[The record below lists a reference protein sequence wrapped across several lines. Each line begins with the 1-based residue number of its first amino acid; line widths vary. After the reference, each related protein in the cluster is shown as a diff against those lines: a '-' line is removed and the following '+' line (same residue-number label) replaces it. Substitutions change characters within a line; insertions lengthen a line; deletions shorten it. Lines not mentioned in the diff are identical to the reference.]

1 MIIFIWSTYQTWDD
15 MNGMRNQLIHEYFG
29 VDLRVIWRTY
39 KEDLPELKE
48 QLKKII

>member
-1 MIIFIWSTYQTWDD
+1 